1 MKPARLKKIGSR
13 GNTPKYQIASPGD
26 HRLNHAERAIQTF
39 KNHFIVI
46 LYGTDSGFPAKQW
59 DRLIKQ
65 AVMTL
70 NMCRPSQINP
80 KLSAYQQV
88 WGNFDFN
95 KTPLAPPG
103 CKVVVHERAMERG
116 AWACHGVVGY
126 YIGPAMNRYR
136 NYNSYIPDTKGIRTT
151 NTLEFFP
158 EKVDIPTT
166 STTDRLARA
175 TEDLVAILQQP
186 HPAAPLLQQGAI
198 VNDAMKQLT
207 AFML

>member
-1 MKPARLKKIGSR
+1 MILTPTPSINAVAIKNRKKESLIKGYNEMCVEDLQKAGINPVILLHRLDNETSKDLVKEIEKKGL
-13 GNTPKYQIASPGD
+13 KYKIASPAD

-39 KNHFIVI
+39 KKHFIAI

-70 NMCRPSQINP
+70 NMCQPSRINP
-80 KLSAYQQV
+80 KLSAYQQE

-103 CKVVVHERAMERG
+103 CKVVVHERAIERG

-126 YIGPAMNRYR
+126 YIR
-136 NYNSYIPDTKGIRTT
+136 
-151 NTLEFFP
+151 
-158 EKVDIPTT
+158 
-166 STTDRLARA
+166 
-175 TEDLVAILQQP
+175 
-186 HPAAPLLQQGAI
+186 
-198 VNDAMKQLT
+198 
-207 AFML
+207 

>member
-1 MKPARLKKIGSR
+1 MYEDIQKAGINPVLHRLDNETSKGLIKEIKNKR
-13 GNTPKYQIASPGD
+13 LKYQIASPGD

-59 DRLIKQ
+59 DRLIGQ

-70 NMCRPSQINP
+70 NMCRPSRINP

-103 CKVVVHERAMERG
+103 CKVLVHERAMKRG
-116 AWACHGVVGY
+116 AWACHGIVGW
-126 YIGPAMNRYR
+126 
-136 NYNSYIPDTKGIRTT
+136 NSRILHRTSI
-151 NTLEFFP
+151 
-158 EKVDIPTT
+158 K
-166 STTDRLARA
+166 S
-175 TEDLVAILQQP
+175 LQK
-186 HPAAPLLQQGAI
+186 LQ
-198 VNDAMKQLT
+198 
-207 AFML
+207 